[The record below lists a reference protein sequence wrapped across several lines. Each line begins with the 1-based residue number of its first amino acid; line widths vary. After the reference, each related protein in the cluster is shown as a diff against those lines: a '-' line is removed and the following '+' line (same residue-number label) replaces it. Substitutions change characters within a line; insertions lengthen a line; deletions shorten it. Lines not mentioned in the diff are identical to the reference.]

1 MGDDRLLVTG
11 GRSSTKGVLRR
22 GVTSVGGG
30 RAQWRGGIFF
40 WWLQNT
46 TTESPGLKEYV
57 CCMSHMYVLFF
68 LGGRINKKSKL
79 GTVFSFPG
87 IFFLSLSSTI
97 LWFFAAGKLN
107 IVTYGVE
114 MALCHF
120 LTCSS
125 RVAWLWKKVWF
136 CSGGFQRS
144 PPFFFWLWKFGE
156 FGVTCETFWELGEV
170 NMLRLPLWAVSSGW
184 RPWVGFF
191 GGGPW
196 VGGLRLVNA
205 VLTQSWT
212 HPENVPQVMGGGEN
226 CRSSTVEI
234 WDEQGQWRP
243 GPEMRPEDIMKLLWR
258 VMYLQI

>member
-1 MGDDRLLVTG
+1 ML
-11 GRSSTKGVLRR
+11 
-22 GVTSVGGG
+22 
-30 RAQWRGGIFF
+30 
-40 WWLQNT
+40 
-46 TTESPGLKEYV
+46 YV
-57 CCMSHMYVLFF
+57 CFFLEGATKKVFRNCFLLLFF
-68 LGGRINKKSKL
+68 FN
-79 GTVFSFPG
+79 
-87 IFFLSLSSTI
+87 SLSSTI
-97 LWFFAAGKLN
+97 LCFFAAGKLN

-125 RVAWLWKKVWF
+125 RVAWVWKK
-136 CSGGFQRS
+136 CGFVRVDFS
-144 PPFFFWLWKFGE
+144 TFSTVFFLTLEIWWV
-156 FGVTCETFWELGEV
+156 GVTCETFGVLELAEV

-243 GPEMRPEDIMKLLWR
+243 GPEMRPEDIMNLLWR